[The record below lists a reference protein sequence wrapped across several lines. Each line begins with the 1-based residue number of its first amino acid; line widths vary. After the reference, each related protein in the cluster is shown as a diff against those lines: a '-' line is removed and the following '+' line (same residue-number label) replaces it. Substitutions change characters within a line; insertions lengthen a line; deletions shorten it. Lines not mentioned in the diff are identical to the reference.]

1 MHSVFLSQGWARDV
15 LVTVDDDGLITA
27 IQTADPAEGHGPAH
41 EPTGTGSAGGA
52 ASSSESRIGGPAG
65 FNAQHGGSDSAVQRI
80 DGIVIPGM
88 ANAHSHAFQRAMAG
102 NTEYRLSA
110 RDSFWTWRTA
120 MYALANRIE
129 PADLQVLAT
138 QLFIEMLKSGY
149 TSVAEFHYLHRQT
162 NGAAYSGANALWE
175 AIGNAASA
183 AGIALTFLPTL
194 YQSSDF
200 GGQSLKPEQARF
212 ASDTDAFL
220 RAVEARISAERRSH
234 APRRDGRAQRDM
246 QAQHDLQALHDL
258 QAQHA
263 APPQHDMRSPRSVP
277 TQHDMRTQ
285 CTGVAF
291 HSLRAVPLENLR
303 RAAQRLRELDATLPL
318 HIHVA
323 EQVLEVQACVRHS
336 GRRPIELLLD
346 TGLLDQ
352 HWCLVHATHATL
364 AELKGIAASAATVC
378 VSISTEAN
386 LGDGFFDTARFLKAG
401 GRLCVGS
408 DSQSTVSP
416 TEELRWL
423 EYQQRLRKKRRGV
436 LAGGGEA
443 HVGTRLWRDA
453 AQHGAQAIGQPAGAI
468 AVGRRA
474 DWVVLDAGHPSL
486 VGTAADAVL
495 DHLLFAGGD
504 AAIRDVMVAG
514 RWAIKNGH
522 HAAEDELRPRFAD
535 LMRRLSVAK

>member
-1 MHSVFLSQGWARDV
+1 MPRYHMTSAFLSQGWARDAV
-15 LVTVDDDGLITA
+15 VTVSDDGLITA
-27 IQTADPAEGHGPAH
+27 LEAADPAGRRN
-41 EPTGTGSAGGA
+41 GA
-52 ASSSESRIGGPAG
+52 EL
-65 FNAQHGGSDSAVQRI
+65 I

-110 RDSFWTWRTA
+110 RDSFWTWRAA

-129 PADLQVLAT
+129 PGDLQTLAT

-162 NGAAYSGANALWE
+162 SGAAYSGSNALWE

-194 YQSSDF
+194 YQTGDF
-200 GGQSLKPEQARF
+200 GGRPLKPEQVRF

-220 RAVEARISAERRSH
+220 RAVEDRIDAERRGSS
-234 APRRDGRAQRDM
+234 PQREMRM
-246 QAQHDLQALHDL
+246 Q
-258 QAQHA
+258 
-263 APPQHDMRSPRSVP
+263 
-277 TQHDMRTQ
+277 RT
-285 CTGVAF
+285 GAAF
-291 HSLRAVPLENLR
+291 HSLRAVPLDNLR
-303 RAAQRLRELDATLPL
+303 RAARQLRELDASLPL

-323 EQVLEVQACVRHS
+323 EQLLEVQACVRET

-346 TGLLDQ
+346 TGLLDR
-352 HWCLVHATHATL
+352 HWCLVHATHAT
-364 AELKGIAASAATVC
+364 AEELRGVAAAAATVC

-386 LGDGFFDTARFLKAG
+386 LGDGFFDTARFLKASG
-401 GRLCVGS
+401 HLCVGS

-416 TEELRWL
+416 AEELRWL
-423 EYQQRLRKKRRGV
+423 EYQQRLRKKRRAV
-436 LAGGGEA
+436 LAGSAEP

-453 AQHGAQAIGQPAGAI
+453 AQHGAHAIGQPAGAI

-474 DWVVLDAGHPSL
+474 DWVVLDAGHPSM
-486 VGTAADAVL
+486 VGAMADTAL

-514 RWAIKNGH
+514 RWALKDGRH
-522 HAAEDELRPRFAD
+522 PLEDELRPRFAA
-535 LMRRLSVAK
+535 LMQRLAAAG